1 MSTFK
6 KESWWT
12 ENSLSY
18 IKIHNIILLIIIQSS
33 IKRLEKKEKEI
44 DSYSSSHH
52 LSTCHPHLPT
62 SSNYCILS
70 DLDSIVPST
79 STAASS
85 TRSIIATTWVA
96 FTHATWGATSELMKW
111 NESLQFV
118 YFDQGGTSQFQA
130 VHIEEQS
137 SAEIT
142 LVSIL

>member
-6 KESWWT
+6 KESWRT

-18 IKIHNIILLIIIQSS
+18 IKIHSIILLIIIQSS
-33 IKRLEKKEKEI
+33 IETWKKEKEI

-52 LSTCHPHLPT
+52 LSTCHPT

-111 NESLQFV
+111 DESLQFV

>member
-33 IKRLEKKEKEI
+33 IKRLEKRKEKEI

-52 LSTCHPHLPT
+52 LSTFHPT

-111 NESLQFV
+111 DESLQFV